1 MAGSKSWPAIH
12 GLLGGEI
19 PAPRSVGVRMTLHHR
34 GASPGRYRCE
44 VVFEKG
50 AENNQGIVH
59 GGFLASILDIAMG
72 YASLT
77 ILGEN
82 DLQRTLELQVNY
94 LRAVPPDRVI
104 AEGEVLR
111 PGRRTAY
118 CEGSIRSA
126 DGELVARGSATFAI
140 RRDR

>member
-1 MAGSKSWPAIH
+1 MAGSRSWPGIQA
-12 GLLGGEI
+12 LLRGE
-19 PAPRSVGVRMTLHHR
+19 ALSPRALGVRMTLHHR
-34 GASPGRYRCE
+34 EATPGRYRYE

-50 AENNQGIVH
+50 ASNSQGIVH
-59 GGFLASILDIAMG
+59 GGFIASILDIAMG

-77 ILGEN
+77 LLGAE
-82 DLQRTLELQVNY
+82 DLQRTLELSVNF
-94 LRAVPPDRVI
+94 LRAAPTDRVI

-118 CEGSIRSA
+118 CEGSLRSA
-126 DGELVARGSATFAI
+126 DGELVARASATFTI